1 MRFVSFIGNPA
12 VGGVEEGAL
21 LVLAT
26 ALIYT
31 LLAVFQT
38 WYWQSVAR
46 FQTKLRG
53 CLITS
58 IHDKAL
64 RSRPDEKSSPLM
76 LMTVDVD
83 KVVTGLRSM
92 HEYWSTLFAIGLA
105 LGLLYIEVGVIFL
118 APLVLMV
125 ILVAISTTNGTSV
138 APKQKTWLAATQT
151 RVSYVTGVISALKNI
166 KLLGIGPS
174 VLKRG
179 NEMRQKEVNAR
190 SRIFKALMIN
200 FFISQTTFSLSC
212 LVLFS
217 GIAIQT
223 RNGGDPLTSTRLFTC
238 LSILKLFTSPMM
250 STVQYISQTL
260 QSFAALQR
268 IQSYLVRDDHV
279 DQRRLQS
286 GYGIIR
292 QNQKTGFS
300 VANEQ
305 AIVSVVDVTCGYSG
319 RAVLAG
325 LNCQFERGS
334 LNMVIGS
341 VGSGKST
348 LLKSLLGEAQI
359 TRGTVEVDAGSI
371 AFCDQMPWLWNASIA
386 DNIIGINPYDEAWLS
401 RVTWSC
407 GLHEDFKQLS
417 SGIHTLV
424 GSDGAA
430 LSGGQKNRISL
441 ARAIY
446 SRNRFL
452 ILDDILSGLDNHTE
466 KLVFHRIF
474 NGLLKELGSTVVLAT
489 HSIGWLRFADS
500 VLIMDDGTISFQGPP
515 RHMPTVHGIPGQSP
529 KAPSPEDDLS
539 EMNDLVSVGPLVNED
554 LATAPNNLSRSSDLG
569 VYKTLLKSHGLL
581 ATGIWVIMNAVTI
594 GLNTMQTVELKW
606 WAASQATSPHEIGV
620 YAGSFAAISVATAIA
635 SLILFIYSLLYYMPR
650 SCIYLHAMQWKA
662 LLKVSFPSWGDKEM
676 GNVTNRFSSDI
687 VIVDM
692 QLGPALFNTL
702 YSIIDAVASTGILIV
717 ATPYIGASIPL
728 VLGVFWVI
736 QAIYLKTSKQLRLM
750 DLEAKAPLCTHFLE
764 TVSGTVTIKAFG
776 WTDAY
781 REKNAVLLEN
791 SQTPYY
797 LMESV
802 QQWLS
807 LVLNLVVAGL
817 ATVVMIIAVKLR
829 DSVDAG
835 YLGLA
840 MLSIMDLGMYLELM
854 VTSWT
859 TLETSLGAIT
869 RMRAFMDSMPPEEEG
884 SIVPPPDWLASGGVS
899 IKNLT
904 ASYSETAET
913 ILKDVSLAIS
923 PGEKVAIC
931 GRTGSGKSSLASA
944 LFGLLHVR
952 SGSIEMDDVNI
963 MKVCQDTLRRKMI
976 ALPQDTFFSPGT
988 VRHNL
993 ALREEETPDSLML
1006 KTLERVGLKDKFEAL
1021 AASSGGSWPTA
1032 LDVELNPAE
1041 MLTKGQTQLFAMAR
1055 AMLQQGQIVLIDEAT
1070 SGLDVASEAL
1080 VQTLLREAFA
1090 GRTIIAIA
1098 HHLRTIMDFDKVIVL
1113 DGGKIVEI
1121 GPPSVLKDTQGSLFG
1136 ALLEAG
1142 QHD

>member
-166 KLLGIGPS
+166 KLLGIGPNNLFAVMLS
-174 VLKRG
+174 AVQWYSDPDPEWWGSTDEYTSFYVL
-179 NEMRQKEVNAR
+179 VY
-190 SRIFKALMIN
+190 
-200 FFISQTTFSLSC
+200 
-212 LVLFS
+212 
-217 GIAIQT
+217 
-223 RNGGDPLTSTRLFTC
+223 P
-238 LSILKLFTSPMM
+238 
-250 STVQYISQTL
+250 QTL
-260 QSFAALQR
+260 HKSN
-268 IQSYLVRDDHV
+268 DV
-279 DQRRLQS
+279 D
-286 GYGIIR
+286 
-292 QNQKTGFS
+292 
-300 VANEQ
+300 
-305 AIVSVVDVTCGYSG
+305 
-319 RAVLAG
+319 
-325 LNCQFERGS
+325 
-334 LNMVIGS
+334 GS